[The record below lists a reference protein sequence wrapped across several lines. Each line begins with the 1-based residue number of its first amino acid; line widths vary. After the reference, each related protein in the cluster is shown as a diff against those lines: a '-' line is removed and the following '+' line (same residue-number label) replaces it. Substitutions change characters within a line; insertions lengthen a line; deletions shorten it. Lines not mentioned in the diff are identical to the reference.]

1 MPSGSEGARGAETF
15 VPDGALRDELLSYI
29 CLHGVRTP
37 IEGGGSPAPVEPPA
51 RSPAGLPAV
60 LERLRSA
67 ALPRRPRALAVDI
80 YGTLLAAA
88 QSEPGAAGM
97 DESGATTDRVDGSAA
112 PAFPRDMK
120 ARLRAIVASDHEL
133 SRAGGLPWPEVDA
146 VSVFSRA
153 LGLDAEDAA
162 RACVAWECACN
173 PASPLPGARAFLA
186 RCAAAGLPLGIVSNA
201 QFYTPLF
208 IEAAYGAPLFGPA
221 GLGFDPDLAFWSFE
235 RLRAKPDPHMF
246 RLLAKELR
254 GRGVDA
260 SEACYIGNDA
270 LNDCAA
276 AAAAGFMTVL
286 FSGDPPSFKPRLGE
300 PGLWTPPADALASS
314 WERVEALIFGS
325 AAAAASAEPPG
336 ERSGRTTA
344 YDKEDTPCT

>member
-1 MPSGSEGARGAETF
+1 
-15 VPDGALRDELLSYI
+15 
-29 CLHGVRTP
+29 
-37 IEGGGSPAPVEPPA
+37 
-51 RSPAGLPAV
+51 
-60 LERLRSA
+60 
-67 ALPRRPRALAVDI
+67 
-80 YGTLLAAA
+80 
-88 QSEPGAAGM
+88 
-97 DESGATTDRVDGSAA
+97 
-112 PAFPRDMK
+112 MK
-120 ARLRAIVASDHEL
+120 ARLRAIVASDHEA
-133 SRAGGLPWPEVDA
+133 SRARGLPWPEVDA
-146 VSVFSRA
+146 VSVFARA
-153 LGLDAEDAA
+153 LGLGAKDAA

-235 RLRAKPDPHMF
+235 QLRAKPDPHMF

-276 AAAAGFMTVL
+276 AAEAGFMTVL
-286 FSGDPPSFKPRLGE
+286 FAGDRPSFKPRLGE
-300 PGLWTPPADALASS
+300 PGLRTPSADALADS
-314 WERVEALIFGS
+314 WGRVEALVFGS
-325 AAAAASAEPPG
+325 APG
-336 ERSGRTTA
+336 RLWTNE
-344 YDKEDTPCT
+344 